1 MKQCEDV
8 GSWAGRPRAQTMKQ
22 SDEVEAMLHLHA
34 LGWGLKRIARE
45 FGCSKNTVRRYV
57 EANGWMAYSRPT
69 RGGKLEDQEAWL
81 KERFLRHRGNAEVVR
96 QDLLREQSI
105 DVSLRTVE
113 RAVLPFRRLLTAE
126 AKATVRFET
135 PPGRQL
141 QVDFGQRRVPIAGER
156 VRVFLFVATLGYS
169 RRCYVATFRHERQ
182 SSWFRGLEGTFNH
195 FGGVTR
201 EVLLD
206 NPRPLVVNHDM
217 STREVEF
224 NHRFLAFADYWGFR
238 PRACAPY
245 RARTKGKDE
254 RGVGYVKASAIAGHR
269 FESWAGMDAHL
280 GWWQREIADRRCH
293 GTTGEVPLERF
304 AREAERLRP
313 CAGRPPFG
321 QLRDLTRTVHAD
333 CAVVV
338 DTNAYSV
345 PWRLIGERVR
355 VVVSG
360 GRVRSPR
367 PEGCRRARRA
377 RGTPRSGHRPGPLG
391 RRRRRP
397 TPGRDRGG
405 PAEAGAAAS
414 ARRVRGR
421 RRGEVLMAVDHET
434 LLGWLTRLQL
444 TAIRD
449 QLDNLLDEAA
459 EKKLT
464 LREALAMFVEREVSR
479 KDERRIEMALKIARF
494 PMVRELADFDFKA
507 QPSVDRRQ
515 VRELATSRWVAHG
528 DALLVLGPPGVGK
541 THLAVALGREAIR
554 QSYSTLFTTAQALM
568 AALVKA
574 HSEGRLEDRLAFY
587 AKPKLLIAD

>member
-1 MKQCEDV
+1 MKGCEDV
-8 GSWAGRPRAQTMKQ
+8 GPWARRPRAQMKK
-22 SDEVEAMLHLHA
+22 SDEVEAMLHLRA
-34 LGWGLKRIARE
+34 LGWGLRRIARE

-57 EANGWMAYSRPT
+57 AADGWMTYSR
-69 RGGKLEDQEAWL
+69 RAGGGKLEDQETWL
-81 KERFLRHRGNAEVVR
+81 KERFFQHGGNAEVVR
-96 QDLLREQSI
+96 QDLVREQDI

-113 RAVLPFRRLLTAE
+113 RAVAPFRRLLTAE

-360 GRVRSPR
+360 GRVRVHHGPKVVAEHVEH
-367 PEGCRRARRA
+367 EGRRARVTDRA
-377 RGTPRSGHRPGPLG
+377 HLVGVV
-391 RRRRRP
+391 
-397 TPGRDRGG
+397 GG
-405 PAEAGAAAS
+405 PRPAETAAA
-414 ARRVRGR
+414 RPKP
-421 RRGEVLMAVDHET
+421 E
-434 LLGWLTRLQL
+434 LLRP
-444 TAIRD
+444 
-449 QLDNLLDEAA
+449 LDEYA
-459 EKKLT
+459 
-464 LREALAMFVEREVSR
+464 
-479 KDERRIEMALKIARF
+479 
-494 PMVRELADFDFKA
+494 
-507 QPSVDRRQ
+507 
-515 VRELATSRWVAHG
+515 
-528 DALLVLGPPGVGK
+528 
-541 THLAVALGREAIR
+541 AVAGGR
-554 QSYSTLFTTAQALM
+554 F
-568 AALVKA
+568 
-574 HSEGRLEDRLAFY
+574 
-587 AKPKLLIAD
+587 